1 LTLKI
6 NKIKAET
13 DGVDRG
19 SLAPVDKW
27 TFCEEITTE
36 YAIAQSIMHR
46 IYGNKIQETGHRT
59 TGHLCVTD
67 DDRKHANSTRGS
79 LLYGE
84 LLPRGVNR
92 ALDSRHLSALRM
104 SQKSL
109 LDLGM
114 GTGKV
119 VLQVFLQ
126 CPNLTFVYG
135 VELSLA
141 RFRIAQSAALNL
153 VESEMMDDGTGLV
166 LFTF

>member
-1 LTLKI
+1 M
-6 NKIKAET
+6 
-13 DGVDRG
+13 
-19 SLAPVDKW
+19 DKW
-27 TFCEEITTE
+27 SYCEEVTTE
-36 YAIAQSIMHR
+36 YAIAQSIIHR

-59 TGHLCVTD
+59 KGHLCVTD

-92 ALDSRHLSALRM
+92 ALDSKHLHALKREH
-104 SQKSL
+104 KSL

-126 CPNLTFVYG
+126 CPNLSFVYG

-141 RFRIAQSAALNL
+141 RFRIAQSAALKL
-153 VESEMMDDGTGLV
+153 VEGEMMDDGTGLSFILAFLQIYV
-166 LFTF
+166 